1 MRHWQLQ
8 EAKAK
13 LSEVVTL
20 ARESGPQEITLRG
33 APAAVVV
40 SAEDFARLTRK
51 KERFLD
57 FMRKSPLADV
67 EINIERNRTL
77 VRDVDL

>member
-57 FMRKSPLADV
+57 FMRKSP
-67 EINIERNRTL
+67 
-77 VRDVDL
+77 

>member
-67 EINIERNRTL
+67 EIDIERNRTL